1 MCFVSFAFS
10 ILNKTTQSCASHRRA
25 AKREEGRKGRGLPPS
40 SLTANTFAGIGNSQ
54 VSQKQAR
61 RVKRFSNEFKFA
73 IVSTSA
79 FCVREMGLDL
89 CRGVC
94 MCVSVGVWGRGWSGV
109 GCACKQFGGLN
120 ESPMRRFYAA
130 S

>member
-10 ILNKTTQSCASHRRA
+10 ILNKTTLSSASHRRA

-54 VSQKQAR
+54 VSQKQAT

-73 IVSTSA
+73 IVSNSA
-79 FCVREMGLDL
+79 LCVRDGAGFRPWCVCVCGVEDGLELVVRVNNLAD
-89 CRGVC
+89 
-94 MCVSVGVWGRGWSGV
+94 
-109 GCACKQFGGLN
+109 
-120 ESPMRRFYAA
+120 
-130 S
+130 